1 MITNRL
7 SLITNFMTEQ
17 QTYIQPTETNEAEKD
32 LIELAKTFWK
42 GRWTVLIF
50 LLIGGIIGVFVAV
63 VTPNEYT
70 ATTIM
75 VPQMSGKS
83 SSLGGL
89 GGLAALAGIDLSSAN
104 QGSEMSPILYPKIVS
119 SIPFKLELMNTP
131 IKFKEFEKPISLFDY
146 ITKDKK
152 TTLLETFKKYTI
164 ELPRVIIVAIK
175 GKNKQLELPKKM
187 DDQPILLT
195 EDQYK
200 VSKALDEIISL
211 DVDAKQGY
219 LTLNVTMPEA
229 IVAAQLTKKAQELLQ
244 QDITDFKIQK
254 AKADLEFIQGRFNE
268 AQAKAEGYQI
278 NIAQRT
284 DQYKNL
290 TSAVPQVQTTRVQT
304 KYGIASTV
312 YQELAKQLEQAKIQ
326 VKKDTPV
333 FTIIEPVT
341 VPLEKSKP
349 NRPMILMIW
358 IFLGG
363 FIGISFV
370 FGKGFIASVKKRWKE
385 D

>member
-1 MITNRL
+1 
-7 SLITNFMTEQ
+7 
-17 QTYIQPTETNEAEKD
+17 
-32 LIELAKTFWK
+32 
-42 GRWTVLIF
+42 
-50 LLIGGIIGVFVAV
+50 VAI

-75 VPQMSGKS
+75 VPQTSGKS

-89 GGLAALAGIDLSSAN
+89 GGLAALAGIDLSSAS
-104 QGSEMSPILYPKIVS
+104 QGNDMSPILYPKIVS

-131 IKFKEFEKPISLFDY
+131 IKFKEFDKPITLFDY
-146 ITKDKK
+146 SIKYKK
-152 TTLLETFKKYTI
+152 KSVLSTIKKYTI
-164 ELPRVIIVAIK
+164 GLPGVIVLAIK
-175 GKNKQLELPKKM
+175 GKSIPLELHKNLV
-187 DDQPILLT
+187 DYPILLSK
-195 EDQYK
+195 DQYK
-200 VSKALDEIISL
+200 VSKALDEIIFL
-211 DVDAKQGY
+211 EVEPKQGY
-219 LTLNVTMPEA
+219 LTLTVTLPEA
-229 IVAAQLTKKAQELLQ
+229 LAAAQLTKKAQELLQ

-254 AKADLEFIQGRFNE
+254 AKEDLEFIQGRYNE

-333 FTIIEPVT
+333 FTIIEPVS
-341 VPLEKSKP
+341 VPFERSTP
-349 NRPMILMIW
+349 NRPI
-358 IFLGG
+358 IFLIWFFLFGI
-363 FIGISFV
+363 IGVCIV
-370 FGKGFIASVKKRWKE
+370 FGKPFVANTKKKWKE
-385 D
+385 

>member
-1 MITNRL
+1 
-7 SLITNFMTEQ
+7 MTEQ
-17 QTYIQPTETNEAEKD
+17 HTTIQPTVEDEDEID
-32 LIELAKTFWK
+32 LIALAKTFWK
-42 GRWTVLIF
+42 GRWTVIISI
-50 LLIGGIIGVFVAV
+50 LIGGIIGVFVAII
-63 VTPNEYT
+63 TPNEYT

-75 VPQMSGKS
+75 VPQTSGKS

-89 GGLAALAGIDLSSAN
+89 GGLAALAGIDLGSSS
-104 QGSEMSPILYPKIVS
+104 QGGDMSPILYPKIVS

-131 IKFKEFEKPISLFDY
+131 IKFNEFEKPISLFDY
-146 ITKDKK
+146 ITKNKK
-152 TTLLETFKKYTI
+152 TSVLGTIKKYTI
-164 ELPRVIIVAIK
+164 GLPGIIIVAIK
-175 GKNKQLELPKKM
+175 GKNKPLELPKRM

-219 LTLNVTMPEA
+219 LTLNVIMSEPLA
-229 IVAAQLTKKAQELLQ
+229 AAQLTQKAQELLQ

-254 AKADLEFIQGRFNE
+254 AKADLEFIQGRYNE

-333 FTIIEPVT
+333 FTIIEPVS
-341 VPLEKSKP
+341 VPLDKSKP
-349 NRPMILMIW
+349 NRPMILIIW
-358 IFLGG
+358 ILLCGI
-363 FIGISFV
+363 IGVSII
-370 FGKGFIASVKKRWKE
+370 FGKQFLANIKNKLRE
-385 D
+385 E

>member
-1 MITNRL
+1 
-7 SLITNFMTEQ
+7 MTEQ

>member
-1 MITNRL
+1 
-7 SLITNFMTEQ
+7 MTEQ
-17 QTYIQPTETNEAEKD
+17 QTTIQPTVQDEDEID
-32 LIELAKTFWK
+32 LIALAKTFWK
-42 GRWTVLIF
+42 GRWTVIISI
-50 LLIGGIIGVFVAV
+50 LIGGIIGIFVAI

-75 VPQMSGKS
+75 VPQTSGKS

-104 QGSEMSPILYPKIVS
+104 QGSDMSPILYPKIVS

-131 IKFKEFEKPISLFDY
+131 IKFKEFDKPISLFDY
-146 ITKDKK
+146 TIKHKK
-152 TTLLETFKKYTI
+152 KSVLGTIKKYTI
-164 ELPRVIIVAIK
+164 GLPGVIMLAINGK
-175 GKNKQLELPKKM
+175 GNLLELPKKM
-187 DDQPILLT
+187 SDQPILLS

-211 DVDAKQGY
+211 EVEPKQGY
-219 LTLNVTMPEA
+219 LTLTVTLSEA
-229 IVAAQLTKKAQELLQ
+229 IAAAQLTKKAQELLQ

-254 AKADLEFIQGRFNE
+254 AKEDLEFIQGRYNE

-290 TSAVPQVQTTRVQT
+290 TSTVPQVQTTRVQT

-333 FTIIEPVT
+333 FTIIEPVS
-341 VPLEKSKP
+341 VPFERSKP
-349 NRPMILMIW
+349 NRPMILMICTL
-358 IFLGG
+358 LGG
-363 FIGISFV
+363 IIGLSTI
-370 FGKGFIASVKKRWKE
+370 FGKRLIADIKKDWKE

>member
-1 MITNRL
+1 
-7 SLITNFMTEQ
+7 MTEQ
-17 QTYIQPTETNEAEKD
+17 QTYIQPVVADEDEID
-32 LIELAKTFWK
+32 LMALAKTFWK
-42 GRWTVLIF
+42 GRWTLIISI
-50 LLIGGIIGVFVAV
+50 LIGGIIGVFVAIA
-63 VTPNEYT
+63 TPNEYT

-75 VPQMSGKS
+75 VPQTSGKG

-89 GGLAALAGIDLSSAN
+89 GGLAALAGIDLSSAS
-104 QGSEMSPILYPKIVS
+104 QGNDMSPILYPKIVS

-131 IKFKEFEKPISLFDY
+131 IKFKEFDKPISLFDY
-146 ITKDKK
+146 LTINKK
-152 TTLLETFKKYTI
+152 TTLLGTIKKYTLG
-164 ELPRVIIVAIK
+164 LPGVIIGAIK
-175 GKNKQLELPKKM
+175 GKAKPLELSKNII
-187 DDQPILLT
+187 DQPILLT

-211 DVDAKQGY
+211 DVDVKQGY

-229 IVAAQLTKKAQELLQ
+229 LAAAQLTKKAQELLQ

-254 AKADLEFIQGRFNE
+254 AKEDLEFIQGRYNE

-333 FTIIEPVT
+333 FTIVEPVS
-341 VPLEKSKP
+341 VPLERSKP
-349 NRPMILMIW
+349 NRPMILLIW
-358 IFLGG
+358 FFLGG
-363 FIGISFV
+363 IMGVSIVFIRP
-370 FGKGFIASVKKRWKE
+370 FIYDLKNKLKDE
-385 D
+385 

>member
-1 MITNRL
+1 
-7 SLITNFMTEQ
+7 MTDQ
-17 QTYIQPTETNEAEKD
+17 QTYIQPSEEEDEIDVMA
-32 LIELAKTFWK
+32 LVKTFWK
-42 GRWTVLIF
+42 GRWTVIISI
-50 LLIGGIIGVFVAV
+50 LIGGIIGVFVAI

-75 VPQMSGKS
+75 VPQTSGKS

-89 GGLAALAGIDLSSAN
+89 GGLAALAGIDLGSAS
-104 QGSEMSPILYPKIVS
+104 QSGDMSPILYPKIVS

-131 IKFKEFEKPISLFDY
+131 IKFNEFEKPISLFDY
-146 ITKDKK
+146 SIKYKK
-152 TTLLETFKKYTI
+152 KSVLGNIKRYTLG
-164 ELPRVIIVAIK
+164 LPGLIIGAIK
-175 GKNKQLELPKKM
+175 GKNIPLELSKKM
-187 DDQPILLT
+187 DNQPILLT

-200 VSKALDEIISL
+200 VSKALDEIIFL
-211 DVDAKQGY
+211 EVEPKQGY
-219 LTLNVTMPEA
+219 LTLTVTLPEA
-229 IVAAQLTKKAQELLQ
+229 LAAAQLTKKAQELLQ

-254 AKADLEFIQGRFNE
+254 AKEDLEFIQGRYNE

-333 FTIIEPVT
+333 FTIVEPVS

-349 NRPMILMIW
+349 NRPMIFIIC

-363 FIGISFV
+363 IIGTSIV
-370 FGKGFIASVKKRWKE
+370 FGKSFLADVRKKLKNE
-385 D
+385 E

>member
-1 MITNRL
+1 
-7 SLITNFMTEQ
+7 MTEQ
-17 QTYIQPTETNEAEKD
+17 QTYIQPIETEEDEID
-32 LIELAKTFWK
+32 LVELAKTFWR
-42 GRWTVLIF
+42 GRWTVIVS
-50 LLIGGIIGVFVAV
+50 LLVGGIIGVFVAIA
-63 VTPNEYT
+63 TPNEYT

-75 VPQMSGKS
+75 VPQTSGKS

-89 GGLAALAGIDLSSAN
+89 GGLAALAGIDLSSAS
-104 QGSEMSPILYPKIVS
+104 QGSDMSPILYPKIVS

-131 IKFKEFEKPISLFDY
+131 IKFNEFEKPISLFDY
-146 ITKDKK
+146 ITKNKK
-152 TTLLETFKKYTI
+152 TSVLGTIKRYTLG
-164 ELPRVIIVAIK
+164 LPGVIIGAIK
-175 GKNKQLELPKKM
+175 GKNIPLELAKKM

-200 VSKALDEIISL
+200 VSKALDKIISL

-219 LTLNVTMPEA
+219 LTLNVIMPEA
-229 IVAAQLTKKAQELLQ
+229 LAAAQMAKKAQELLQ

-254 AKADLEFIQGRFNE
+254 AKADLEFIQGRYNE

-290 TSAVPQVQTTRVQT
+290 TSSVPQVQTTRVQT

-333 FTIIEPVT
+333 FTIIEPVS
-341 VPLEKSKP
+341 VPLDRSKP

-363 FIGISFV
+363 VVGVSFV
-370 FGKGFIASVKKRWKE
+370 FGKSFLVDVRKKWKNE
-385 D
+385 E

>member
-1 MITNRL
+1 
-7 SLITNFMTEQ
+7 
-17 QTYIQPTETNEAEKD
+17 
-32 LIELAKTFWK
+32 
-42 GRWTVLIF
+42 
-50 LLIGGIIGVFVAV
+50 
-63 VTPNEYT
+63 
-70 ATTIM
+70 
-75 VPQMSGKS
+75 
-83 SSLGGL
+83 
-89 GGLAALAGIDLSSAN
+89 
-104 QGSEMSPILYPKIVS
+104 MSPILYPKIVS

-131 IKFKEFEKPISLFDY
+131 IKFKEFDKPISLFDFTIKY
-146 ITKDKK
+146 KK
-152 TTLLETFKKYTI
+152 KSVLGTLKKYTI
-164 ELPRVIIVAIK
+164 GLPGVIVLAIK
-175 GKNKQLELPKKM
+175 GKSIPLELPKKM
-187 DDQPILLT
+187 NDQPILLT

-219 LTLNVTMPEA
+219 LTLNVVLPEA
-229 IVAAQLTKKAQELLQ
+229 LAAAQLTKKAQELLQ

-254 AKADLEFIQGRFNE
+254 AKADLEFIQGRYNE

-333 FTIIEPVT
+333 FTIIEPVS
-341 VPLEKSKP
+341 VPQERSKP

-358 IFLGG
+358 IFIGG
-363 FIGISFV
+363 VVGVSFV
-370 FGKGFIASVKKRWKE
+370 FGKPFIAGVKKKWKE
-385 D
+385 DESVVGRK

>member
-1 MITNRL
+1 
-7 SLITNFMTEQ
+7 MTEQ
-17 QTYIQPTETNEAEKD
+17 QTTIQPTVDDEEELD
-32 LIELAKTFWK
+32 LIALAKTFWN
-42 GRWTVLIF
+42 GRWTVLVS
-50 LLIGGIIGVFVAV
+50 LLIGGTIGVFVAI

-75 VPQMSGKS
+75 VPQTSGKS

-89 GGLAALAGIDLSSAN
+89 GGLAALAGIDLGSAS
-104 QGSEMSPILYPKIVS
+104 QGSDMSPILYPKIVS

-131 IKFKEFEKPISLFDY
+131 IKFNEFEKPLSLFDY
-146 ITKDKK
+146 MTKSKK
-152 TTLLETFKKYTI
+152 TSVLGTLKKYTLGI
-164 ELPRVIIVAIK
+164 PGVIILVIK
-175 GKNKQLELPKKM
+175 GKNKPLELPKKM
-187 DDQPILLT
+187 NDQPILLT
-195 EDQYK
+195 ENQYK
-200 VSKALDEIISL
+200 VSKALDGIISL
-211 DVDAKQGY
+211 EVDAKQGY

-229 IVAAQLTKKAQELLQ
+229 LAAAQLTKKAQELLQ

-254 AKADLEFIQGRFNE
+254 AKSDLDFIQGRYNE

-326 VKKDTPV
+326 VKKDTPI
-333 FTIIEPVT
+333 FTIIEPVSI
-341 VPLEKSKP
+341 PQEKSKP
-349 NRPMILMIW
+349 NRPMILIIW

-363 FIGISFV
+363 IIGFSIIL
-370 FGKGFIASVKKRWKE
+370 GKQFLE
-385 D
+385 DIRNKW

>member
-1 MITNRL
+1 
-7 SLITNFMTEQ
+7 MTEQ
-17 QTYIQPTETNEAEKD
+17 QTAIPPTAEDDDEID
-32 LIELAKTFWK
+32 LLALAKTFWK
-42 GRWTVLIF
+42 GRWTVIVT
-50 LLIGGIIGVFVAV
+50 LLLGGVIGVFVAMT
-63 VTPNEYT
+63 TPNEYT

-75 VPQMSGKS
+75 VPQTSGKS
-83 SSLGGL
+83 SSMGSL
-89 GGLAALAGIDLSSAN
+89 GGLAALAGIDLSSAS
-104 QGSEMSPILYPKIVS
+104 QSGDMSPILYPKILS

-131 IKFKEFEKPISLFDY
+131 VQFKDFEKPISLFDY
-146 ITKDKK
+146 IAKNKK
-152 TTLLETFKKYTI
+152 TSALGTIKKYTI
-164 ELPRVIIVAIK
+164 GLPGVIANAIK
-175 GKNKQLELPKKM
+175 EEKPKLELPKRTRN
-187 DDQPILLT
+187 QPIMLT

-211 DVDAKQGY
+211 EVEPKQGY
-219 LTLNVTMPEA
+219 LTLTVTLSEA
-229 IVAAQLTKKAQELLQ
+229 IAAAQLTKKAQELLQ

-254 AKADLEFIQGRFNE
+254 AKEDLEFIQGRYNE

-290 TSAVPQVQTTRVQT
+290 TSTVPQVQTTRVQT

-333 FTIIEPVT
+333 FTIIEPVS
-341 VPLEKSKP
+341 VPFERSKP
-349 NRPMILMIW
+349 NRPMILMICTL
-358 IFLGG
+358 LGG
-363 FIGISFV
+363 IIGLSTI
-370 FGKGFIASVKKRWKE
+370 FGKRLIADIKKDWKE

>member
-1 MITNRL
+1 
-7 SLITNFMTEQ
+7 MTEQ
-17 QTYIQPTETNEAEKD
+17 QTYIQPTVEDEDEID
-32 LIELAKTFWK
+32 LMALAKTFWK
-42 GRWTVLIF
+42 GRWTVLIS
-50 LLIGGIIGVFVAV
+50 LLVGGIIGVFVAIA
-63 VTPNEYT
+63 TPNEYT
-70 ATTIM
+70 ASTIM
-75 VPQMSGKS
+75 VPQTSGKS

-89 GGLAALAGIDLSSAN
+89 GGLAALAGIDLSSAS
-104 QGSEMSPILYPKIVS
+104 QGNDMSPILYPKIVS

-146 ITKDKK
+146 LTKDKK
-152 TTLLETFKKYTI
+152 TSVLGKIKKYTLG
-164 ELPRVIIVAIK
+164 LPGVIIGAIK
-175 GKNKQLELPKKM
+175 GKANSVELPKKM
-187 DDQPILLT
+187 NGQPILLT

-200 VSKALDEIISL
+200 VSKALDEIIAL
-211 DVDAKQGY
+211 EVDAKQGY
-219 LTLNVTMPEA
+219 LTLSVVMPEA
-229 IVAAQLTKKAQELLQ
+229 LAAAQLTQKAQELLQ

-254 AKADLEFIQGRFNE
+254 AKADLEFIQGRYNE

-333 FTIIEPVT
+333 FTIIEPVSI
-341 VPLEKSKP
+341 PQEKSTP
-349 NRPMILMIW
+349 NRPIIIVIW
-358 IFLGG
+358 ILLSGLLG
-363 FIGISFV
+363 ICIV
-370 FGKGFIASVKKRWKE
+370 FGKPFLFAVKKKWKKGE
-385 D
+385 I